1 MLLAKL
7 YGACHLCRELFVRES
22 MGESMS
28 GTVCESA
35 MEECEFRI
43 VKKSP
48 KCVCK
53 FTTSSKDPVK
63 TTAWLGLL
71 KML

>member
-1 MLLAKL
+1 
-7 YGACHLCRELFVRES
+7 

-48 KCVCK
+48 KCDRK